1 MAAPT
6 VPATYS
12 SFQSDGGNDGKG
24 ITTGA
29 ASVTAGDYLVLC
41 VGSSSNADTISPPAT
56 GTWEEITVAD
66 NLITTSGG
74 QIRAYICKNPAS
86 STAYNCTMSGGRRSA
101 IGHLVRGAI
110 APPGAGSFLA
120 TVVDVKG
127 SLESVAA
134 ANHAPPSLTTTG
146 TDRLIIDFA
155 MFRQFSPDV
164 AQWSVPASGLT
175 WTKAPSTDAQGL
187 DSNNNIDLGSGY
199 AVQST
204 AGAVSTTVWTNSDI
218 FEPAM
223 VLRLAIIPA
232 AGGSDVTAAD
242 AAPPA
247 AMRWRSTQ
255 ETAVANGVSSDVS
268 SPGAWRWRSSLTETA
283 QSSVVSSDAS
293 APGALRW
300 RGSLVESGVVNV
312 VGTDSLVVGFRWRS
326 SLTEAGLVSL
336 VTSDVVS
343 LGWRWRDSLVTGDV
357 ATIGNDSL
365 VNGLRW
371 SSRAVDG
378 AVIDVIAADT
388 VVSGWRFR
396 ESLVTGDVATVAA
409 DTVVSGWR
417 WRSRAVDGSAI
428 DVTGADTQPLGWRV
442 RDSQTAGS
450 VSVVGTD
457 TPNGLRWRASATGS
471 IVNPPDVG
479 TDVVGYDLIVLG
491 WRFRDSLVVGYIGVP
506 VTEEPDLFSVV
517 VIDRFSSNVGERFSS
532 DVGERFASVTVADRS

>member
-66 NLITTSGG
+66 NLVTTSGG
-74 QIRAYICKNPAS
+74 QVRAYICKDPAS
-86 STAYNCTMSGGRRSA
+86 STAYNCTLSGGRRSA

-134 ANHAPPSLTTTG
+134 ASHAPPALTTTG
-146 TDRLIIDFA
+146 VDRLIIDFV

-187 DSNNNIDLGSGY
+187 DGNNNIDLGSGY

-204 AGAVSTTVWTNSDI
+204 AGAVSTTAWTNSDV

-232 AGGSDVTAAD
+232 AGGGSDVTAAD
-242 AAPPA
+242 ASPPA
-247 AMRWRSTQ
+247 AMRWRSSLV

-268 SPGAWRWRSSLTETA
+268 SPAALRWRSSLTEMA

-293 APGALRW
+293 IPGALRW
-300 RGSLVESGVVNV
+300 RSSLVEAGLVSV
-312 VGTDSLVVGFRWRS
+312 VGSDSLVTGWRWRG

-336 VTSDVVS
+336 VAADTAS
-343 LGWRWRDSLVTGDV
+343 LGYRMGYSLATGDV
-357 ATIGNDSL
+357 ATVGVDSL
-365 VNGLRW
+365 VPDMRW
-371 SSRAVDG
+371 QSRPVDG
-378 AVIDVIAADT
+378 AVIDVI
-388 VVSGWRFR
+388 GY
-396 ESLVTGDVATVAA
+396 
-409 DTVVSGWR
+409 
-417 WRSRAVDGSAI
+417 
-428 DVTGADTQPLGWRV
+428 DTQPLGWRLGV
-442 RDSQTAGS
+442 SVASSS

-457 TPNGLRWRASATGS
+457 TPNGLRWRTGATGS
-471 IVNPPDVG
+471 VVNPPDPG
-479 TDVVGYDLIVLG
+479 TDVVGFDSLVLG
-491 WRFRDSLVVGYIGVP
+491 WRVRESLVVGYAGTPAVQD
-506 VTEEPDLFSVV
+506 PDFFPVV
-517 VIDRFSSNVGERFSS
+517 VVDRFSSNVAIDRL
-532 DVGERFASVTVADRS
+532 VSVVVADIM